1 MTPADRIYTHLIRE
15 ISTRG
20 ELIPGRNGT
29 TKRLFDLPTI
39 EFECTPLVTI
49 RKTAWK
55 KAIREMEWFLSGKVR
70 CPDELLGWWMGQLN
84 PDDCYYGGYGD
95 QLRNFYGEDGFFDQ
109 ISSLIDGIKSH
120 PFSRRHVI
128 TTWNP
133 AEMAR
138 ITELNNNPKTPT
150 TCHTTIAQ
158 FFVSPPGLL
167 SLRSYQRSADMLL
180 GVPHNWI
187 QSWALLLW
195 VAEQT
200 GTVPHKMLW
209 DFGDAHIYQ
218 EPSHLETVDIILSID
233 CAAKPVFPIKLHYS
247 GKPDS
252 EFKADD
258 FEIIGE
264 SLIPTP
270 IVTTK
275 PKLL

>member
-15 ISTRG
+15 IFTRG

-29 TKRLFDLPTI
+29 TKRLFDLPTV
-39 EFECTPLVTI
+39 EFEYTPLVTI

-55 KAIREMEWFLSGKVR
+55 KAIREMEWFLSGNPH
-70 CPDELLGWWMGQLN
+70 CPDELLDWWAGQLN
-84 PDDCYYGGYGD
+84 PSGNYLGGYGD
-95 QLRNFYGEDGFFDQ
+95 QLRNFDGWFDQ
-109 ISSLIDGIKSH
+109 VQNLIVGIIGH
-120 PFSRRHVI
+120 LFSRRHVI
-128 TTWNP
+128 STWNS
-133 AEMAR
+133 ADMCM
-138 ITELNNNPKTPT
+138 ITKGNKNPKTPT

-209 DFGDAHIYQ
+209 TFGDAHIHQ
-218 EPSHLETVDIILSID
+218 EPSHLETVDRILAVN
-233 CAAKPVFPIKLHYS
+233 CEAQLAKPIRLNYVD
-247 GKPDS
+247 KPDS
-252 EFKADD
+252 EFKASD

-264 SLIPTP
+264 IPAP